1 MILEACI
8 ENIEEAQFAAKNG
21 FKRVELCSAL
31 SEGGL
36 TPSYG
41 LIRMSAK
48 LKNIETH
55 VMIRPRG
62 GDFCYSDKEIE
73 IMKRDIKAV
82 ARAKAHGVVFGL
94 LNRDNTLALEN
105 QLLISCARELGLQV
119 TIHRAVDLTPDYEL
133 ALERLI
139 SWNTH
144 RVLTAGGGVKAME
157 GLDQLQ
163 RAQERYG
170 DKIDIMAGSGI
181 QANNVRMMR
190 AAGIQQL
197 HFSIGTNDNSNAY
210 SFGGNRIIN
219 PEKVDSIKEALG
231 LN

>member
-21 FKRVELCSAL
+21 FTRVELCAAL

-82 ARAKAHGVVFGL
+82 ARAKARGVVFGL

-105 QLLISCARELGLQV
+105 QLLIRYARDLGLQV
-119 TIHRAVDLTPDYEL
+119 TIHRAIDLTPNYEL

-139 SWNTH
+139 SWKTH
-144 RVLTAGGGVKAME
+144 RVLTAGGAVKAME

-163 RAQERYG
+163 RTQERYG
-170 DKIDIMAGSGI
+170 DKIDIMAGSGV
-181 QANNVRMMR
+181 QANNVRMIR
-190 AAGIQQL
+190 AAGIQHL
-197 HFSIGTNDNSNAY
+197 HFSIGTNDTSDAY
-210 SFGGNRIIN
+210 SFGGNRSIN

-231 LN
+231 MD